1 MEKNYGLMNIGT
13 FKGALHEKGRVMAGQ
28 ELSLTGSEIS
38 FNCTP
43 AGEFTPFVHT
53 HKLNEEVYIVI
64 SGNGK
69 FMVDGDEFAIQEGS
83 IIRVAPLGERAI
95 KAENEDLVYICIQTQ
110 AGSLT
115 QATNDDGV
123 ISESKAS
130 WMNG

>member
-13 FKGALHEKGRVMAGQ
+13 FKGALHEKGRVMTGQ

-38 FNCTP
+38 FNYTP

>member
-1 MEKNYGLMNIGT
+1 MGKNYGLMNIGT
-13 FKGALHEKGRVMAGQ
+13 FKGALHEKGRVMIGQ

-38 FNCTP
+38 FNYTP

-69 FMVDGDEFAIQEGS
+69 FMVDGDEFTIQEGS

>member
-38 FNCTP
+38 FNYTP

-69 FMVDGDEFAIQEGS
+69 FMVNGDEFTIQEGS